1 MKKAGEQKENMFSE
15 AADELTEPA
24 VFPIDDP
31 EDDGAEEYAARI
43 ALTCAEADRGTRLDA
58 FIAEKTELSRSAAQ
72 RLIETGDVF
81 VNGEAKKAK
90 YSLREGDEVTVV
102 LLQPAPTEIIAEDI
116 PLDIVYQDAD
126 IAVINKPVGMVVHP
140 APGNPSGTLVNVLMF
155 RLSDLSGIGGE
166 IRPGIVHRI
175 DKNTSGL
182 LVVAKNDAAHNFLA
196 AELKTHA
203 VQRTYFAL
211 CEGNFKEDSG
221 TVDAPIARHRTDRK
235 KMAVVPGGRE
245 AVTHWRVEERFGDMT
260 LLSVELETGRTHQIR
275 VHMAYINHP
284 LVGDDVYGRGK
295 NSLGF
300 AGQALHAARLRLT
313 HPRTGER
320 MEFTAPL
327 PDNFE
332 KALEK
337 LRGRRNN

>member
-1 MKKAGEQKENMFSE
+1 MSVNGGPKPNTFSE
-15 AADELTEPA
+15 AADEMNGSA
-24 VFPIDDP
+24 VFPFDESE
-31 EDDGAEEYAARI
+31 EDEGESRIELAAE
-43 ALTCAEADRGTRLDA
+43 EADRGKRLDA
-58 FIAEKTELSRSAAQ
+58 FIAENTELSRSAAQ
-72 RLIETGDVF
+72 RLIEAGEIT

-90 YSLREGDEVTVV
+90 YSLREGDEVIV
-102 LLQPAPTEIIAEDI
+102 LLPQPAQTEIVPQDI

-140 APGNPSGTLVNVLMF
+140 APGNPDGTLVNALMF
-155 RLSDLSGIGGE
+155 HLTDLSGIGGE

-196 AELKTHA
+196 GELKTHA

-211 CEGNFKEDSG
+211 CEGNFKEDEG

-245 AVTHWRVEERFGDMT
+245 AVTHWRVAERFGDMT

-300 AGQALHAARLRLT
+300 SGQALHAAKLRLT

-327 PDNFE
+327 PENFAA
-332 KALEK
+332 ALRK
-337 LRGRRNN
+337 LRARKQ